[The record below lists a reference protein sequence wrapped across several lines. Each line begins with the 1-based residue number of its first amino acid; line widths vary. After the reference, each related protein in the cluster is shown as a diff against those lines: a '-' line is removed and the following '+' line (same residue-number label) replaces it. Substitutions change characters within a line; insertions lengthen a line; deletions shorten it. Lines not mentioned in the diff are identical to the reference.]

1 MTFSL
6 RRRVALLFLPP
17 AAFLLSLGLVGVGL
31 VDNLGR
37 RADDI
42 IRENVVSLRAMFVLQ
57 RSLADMERIAISAT
71 RERDPLHP
79 DVPRGFREAAG
90 RARAACAAELA
101 NITVPG
107 EREEADAL
115 NRALELTVAR
125 GEELLA
131 APAPRRWELYTAP
144 NTGFQAAA
152 TTTWRHLVGVWELN
166 ELAVYAA
173 DRAARATAR
182 RSTVALA
189 VAVTVG
195 VLLTVAFGWW
205 LCRALI
211 DPLRAVTNAAVAVG
225 GGDLELVVPG
235 AGDDEL
241 GRLARAF
248 NDMARKLR
256 GYRQTNTERLLR
268 ARETA
273 RAAVDSFPDP
283 VLVLDTLGRVE
294 SANPA
299 ARHLLGVV
307 ARADDEPG
315 AAWVP
320 PESLA
325 PVRAALSAGRALA
338 TETFDEAVAFR
349 LNGEDRAYLPQVR
362 PIRGPDG
369 APLGAAVVLN
379 DVTRFRLLD
388 RLKSDWVATVS
399 HELKT
404 PLTSVRLAVHVLL
417 EEVVGPLEPK
427 QIELLLE
434 ARDSAERLL
443 ALIEQLLALAKLEE
457 GRDPLDLRPT
467 DPAALL
473 RRAADEAAARAA
485 DRHVALT
492 ASAAPDLPRVG
503 VDSERFARVL
513 RNLIDNALAHTDP
526 GGSVELRASPADGAV
541 CLEVRDTGIGI
552 PAEHLPHVF
561 ERFFRVPG
569 REDRPGTGLGLAI
582 VHEIVTVHGGTI
594 TCESAEG
601 QGTTFRITLPVKG
614 ARDER

>member
-1 MTFSL
+1 MTLSL

-17 AAFLLSLGLVGVGL
+17 AAFLLGIGLAGVGL
-31 VDNLGR
+31 LDNLGR
-37 RADDI
+37 RSDDI

-71 RERDPLHP
+71 RERDPLHA
-79 DVPRGFREAAG
+79 DVPRGFREAAA
-90 RARAACAAELA
+90 RAREASAAEVA
-101 NITVPG
+101 NVTVPG
-107 EREEADAL
+107 EREEAEAL
-115 NRALELTVAR
+115 NRALEIAVAR

-131 APAPRRWELYTAP
+131 APAARRWELYTAP

-152 TTTWRHLVGVWELN
+152 TATWQHLVSIWELN
-166 ELAVYAA
+166 EGAVSAA

-182 RSTVALA
+182 HSTVALA

-205 LCRALI
+205 LWRVLI
-211 DPLRAVTNAAVAVG
+211 GPLRAVTDAAVAVG
-225 GGDLELVVPG
+225 SGDLELVVPCSG
-235 AGDDEL
+235 GDDEL
-241 GRLARAF
+241 GRLAGAF

-256 GYRQTNTERLLR
+256 AYRQTNTERLLR

-299 ARHLLGVV
+299 ARHLLGAV
-307 ARADDEPG
+307 APTDGEPG

-320 PESLA
+320 PEPLA
-325 PVRAALSAGRALA
+325 PVRAALAAGRALA

-349 LNGEDRAYLPQVR
+349 TNGEDRSYLPQVR

-369 APLGAAVVLN
+369 GPLGAAVVLN

-427 QIELLLE
+427 QVELLLE

-457 GRDPLDLRPT
+457 GRDPLERRPT

-473 RRAADEAAARAA
+473 QSAVDEAAARAA
-485 DRHVALT
+485 DRHVSLT
-492 ASAAPDLPRVG
+492 ATAAADLPRID

-513 RNLIDNALAHTDP
+513 RNLIDNALAHTDA
-526 GGSVELRASPADGAV
+526 GGSVELSASGTDSAV
-541 CLEVRDTGIGI
+541 SLEVRDTGIGI
-552 PAEHLPHVF
+552 PAESLPHVF

-582 VHEIVTVHGGTI
+582 VREIVTAHGGTI
-594 TCESAEG
+594 SCESAEG
-601 QGTTFRITLPVKG
+601 AGTTFRITLPVKG
-614 ARDER
+614 GAR

>member
-1 MTFSL
+1 MTLSL

-17 AAFLLSLGLVGVGL
+17 AAFLFGIGLAGVGL
-31 VDNLGR
+31 LDNLGR

-42 IRENVVSLRAMFVLQ
+42 IRENVVSLRAMFALQ
-57 RSLADMERIAISAT
+57 RSLADMERIAISAA

-79 DVPRGFREAAG
+79 DVSRGFRAAAA
-90 RARAACAAELA
+90 RAREACAAEVA
-101 NITVPG
+101 NVTVPG
-107 EREEADAL
+107 EREEAEAL
-115 NRALELTVAR
+115 NRALELAIAR

-131 APAPRRWELYTAP
+131 APAARRWELYTAP
-144 NTGFQAAA
+144 GTGFQAAA
-152 TTTWRHLVGVWELN
+152 TTTWQHLVSIWELN
-166 ELAVYAA
+166 EGAVSAA
-173 DRAARATAR
+173 DRAARDTAR

-189 VAVTVG
+189 GAVTVG

-205 LCRALI
+205 LWRVLI
-211 DPLRAVTNAAVAVG
+211 GPLRAVTDAAVAVG
-225 GGDLELVVPG
+225 SGNLELVVPG
-235 AGDDEL
+235 GGDDEL
-241 GRLARAF
+241 GRLAGAF

-256 GYRQTNTERLLR
+256 AYRQTNTERLLR

-273 RAAVDSFPDP
+273 RAAIDSFPDP

-299 ARHLLGVV
+299 AQRVLG
-307 ARADDEPG
+307 ATAPRDDEAG
-315 AAWVP
+315 APWVP
-320 PESLA
+320 PEPLA
-325 PVRAALSAGRALA
+325 PVRAALAAGASLA
-338 TETFDEAVAFR
+338 TSTFDEAVTFHAG
-349 LNGEDRAYLPQVR
+349 GEDRSYLPQVR
-362 PIRGPDG
+362 PIRAPDG

-427 QIELLLE
+427 QVELLLE
-434 ARDSAERLL
+434 ARASAERLL

-457 GRDPLDLRPT
+457 GREELTPRPT
-467 DPAALL
+467 APAALL
-473 RRAADEAAARAA
+473 RSAADEAAARAA

-492 ASAAPDLPRVG
+492 VTAAPDLPRVA
-503 VDSERFARVL
+503 VDPERFARAL
-513 RNLIDNALAHTDP
+513 RNLIDNALAHTDA
-526 GGSVELRASPADGAV
+526 GGSVDLRASAGDNAV
-541 CLEVRDTGIGI
+541 SLEVRDTGVGI

-569 REDRPGTGLGLAI
+569 RADRPGTGLGLAI
-582 VHEIVTVHGGTI
+582 VREIVAAHGGTVA
-594 TCESAEG
+594 CASAEG
-601 QGTTFRITLPVKG
+601 AGTTFRILLPAEG
-614 ARDER
+614 GE